1 MFIVPNDTPLPNIID
16 VKYKLPAHFP
26 GENKMDHLNIETAR
40 KKDISV
46 YADIV
51 ARLSCVDGGV
61 VINKNLDLI
70 GFGAQAIVDLTNIA
84 PPKMRFV
91 TCDDQFDEGKKF
103 NDNGM
108 RHRAC
113 YRFAEL
119 IDDSVVVIFSQ
130 DGSIKAC
137 TKFEGEVVVY
147 QDVAIPLI

>member
-1 MFIVPNDTPLPNIID
+1 MIW
-16 VKYKLPAHFP
+16 AHHQR
-26 GENKMDHLNIETAR
+26 NNLSIESAR

-70 GFGAQAIVDLTNIA
+70 GFGAQAIADLTNIA

-91 TCDDQFDEGKKF
+91 TCNDQIDTGKKF

-113 YRFAEL
+113 YRFCEL
-119 IDDSVVVIFSQ
+119 LDNSVAVIFSQ

-137 TKFEGEVVVY
+137 TKSEGEVVVY
-147 QDVAIPLI
+147 QDVAIPMI